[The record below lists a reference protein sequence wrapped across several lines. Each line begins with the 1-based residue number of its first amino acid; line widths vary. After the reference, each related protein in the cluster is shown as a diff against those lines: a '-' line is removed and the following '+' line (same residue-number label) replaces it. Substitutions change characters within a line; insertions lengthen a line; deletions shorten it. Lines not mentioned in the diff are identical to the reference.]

1 MNLNYSCKICDDYF
15 TKNVSE
21 ISKHLLRKK
30 QCMKSIKSFD
40 YSNDQLIILSFIPN
54 KEIDNLKTKISKIDK
69 NNNLITKNK
78 LELLDIIKLIDKQKL
93 KKCTLCNNEFSKISE
108 LKQHILLECFYES
121 KKEVNNTIHIN
132 DIIDSNN
139 TITNNTTNNT
149 NNTTNSNNTINNI
162 TNNIYL
168 NIKNPI
174 PFDDQWNISNID
186 NKEKIIFSKIMYTNL
201 LTEILKNEIN
211 LNVIIEKDNDSGI
224 VYKNDIDK
232 YIKMKSEDIID
243 KTMLKLKEHL
253 LSMNNESED
262 HCLKDF
268 LIMSKKVIEKKYDD
282 YIENND
288 NLKDNVSNIIKNIY
302 NTKKDDALEVSKTVI
317 NNDLS
322 TIGY

>member
-1 MNLNYSCKICDDYF
+1 MNFNYSCKICDDYF

-21 ISKHLLRKK
+21 ITRHLSRKK
-30 QCMKSIKSFD
+30 QCMRSINSFN
-40 YSNDQLIILSFIPN
+40 YSNDQLIILTLISN
-54 KEIDNLKTKISKIDK
+54 KDNNLKTKINQIDK
-69 NNNLITKNK
+69 NNDLIYKNK
-78 LELLDIIKLIDKQKL
+78 IEILDNIKLIDKQKL
-93 KKCTLCNNEFSKISE
+93 KKCILCNNEFSKISE
-108 LKQHILLECFYES
+108 LKEHFLMECFYEF
-121 KKEVNNTIHIN
+121 KKEVSNNIQISV
-132 DIIDSNN
+132 IDSNN
-139 TITNNTTNNT
+139 NS

-186 NKEKIIFSKIMYTNL
+186 NKEKFIFSKIMYTNL

-253 LSMNNESED
+253 LLMNNESED

-268 LIMSKKVIEKKYDD
+268 LNMSKKVIEKKYED

-302 NTKKDDALEVSKTVI
+302 NTKKDDALEVSKTVL
-317 NNDLS
+317 NDDLS

>member
-1 MNLNYSCKICDDYF
+1 MNRNYSCKNCDEYH
-15 TKNVSE
+15 TNHISE
-21 ISKHLLRKK
+21 ISRHFLRKK

-40 YSNDQLIILSFIPN
+40 YSNDQLIILSLIPN
-54 KEIDNLKTKISKIDK
+54 KDIDNLKTKISKIDK
-69 NNNLITKNK
+69 NNNIISKNK
-78 LELLDIIKLIDKQKL
+78 LELLDNIKLIDKQKL
-93 KKCTLCNNEFSKISE
+93 KKCILCNNEFSKISE
-108 LKQHILLECFYES
+108 LKEHILLECFYEF
-121 KKEVNNTIHIN
+121 KKEVSNNIQISV
-132 DIIDSNN
+132 IDSNN
-139 TITNNTTNNT
+139 
-149 NNTTNSNNTINNI
+149 NSNNTINNI
-162 TNNIYL
+162 TNNNNITHNIYL

-186 NKEKIIFSKIMYTNL
+186 NKEKFIFSKIMYTNL

-253 LSMNNESED
+253 LTINNDSQD
-262 HCLKDF
+262 YFIKDF
-268 LIMSKKVIEKKYDD
+268 LIMSKKVIEKKYED

-288 NLKDNVSNIIKNIY
+288 NLKVNVSNIIKNIY
-302 NTKKDDALEVSKTVI
+302 NTKKDDALEVSKTVL
-317 NNDLS
+317 NDDLS

>member
-1 MNLNYSCKICDDYF
+1 MNFNYSCKICDDYF

-21 ISKHLLRKK
+21 ITRHLSRQK
-30 QCMKSIKSFD
+30 QCMRSINSFN
-40 YSNDQLIILSFIPN
+40 YSNDQLIILTLISN
-54 KEIDNLKTKISKIDK
+54 KDNNLKTKINKIDK
-69 NNNLITKNK
+69 NNDLIYKNK
-78 LELLDIIKLIDKQKL
+78 IEILDNIKLIDKQKL
-93 KKCTLCNNEFSKISE
+93 KKCTLCNKDFSKISE
-108 LKQHILLECFYES
+108 LKEHFLMECFYKS
-121 KKEVNNTIHIN
+121 KKEEVHNNIQISL
-132 DIIDSNN
+132 IDS
-139 TITNNTTNNT
+139 NNTTNNT
-149 NNTTNSNNTINNI
+149 TTNNTNSNNTINNNI

-174 PFDDQWNISNID
+174 PFDNDWNISNID
-186 NKEKIIFSKIMYTNL
+186 KEKLIFSKIMYTNL

-253 LSMNNESED
+253 LSINNDSQD
-262 HCLKDF
+262 YFIKDF

-288 NLKDNVSNIIKNIY
+288 NLKANVSNIIKNIY
-302 NTKKDDALEVSKTVI
+302 NTKKDDALEVSKTVL

>member
-30 QCMKSIKSFD
+30 QCMRSIKSFD

-78 LELLDIIKLIDKQKL
+78 LELLDIIKLIDKHKL

-121 KKEVNNTIHIN
+121 KKEVNNIIQIN

-149 NNTTNSNNTINNI
+149 NTTNSNNTINNI

-186 NKEKIIFSKIMYTNL
+186 NVEKFIFSKIMYTNL

-253 LSMNNESED
+253 LSMNNNSED
-262 HCLKDF
+262 NCLKDF
-268 LIMSKKVIEKKYDD
+268 LNMSKKVIEKKYED

-288 NLKDNVSNIIKNIY
+288 NIKTNVSNIIKNIY
-302 NTKKDDALEVSKTVI
+302 NTKKDDALEISKTVL

>member
-1 MNLNYSCKICDDYF
+1 MNRNYSCKICDEYH
-15 TKNVSE
+15 TNHISE
-21 ISKHLLRKK
+21 ISRHFLRKK

-40 YSNDQLIILSFIPN
+40 YSNDQLIILSLIPN
-54 KEIDNLKTKISKIDK
+54 KDIDNLKTKINQINK
-69 NNNLITKNK
+69 NNNIISKNK
-78 LELLDIIKLIDKQKL
+78 LELLDNIKLIDKQKL
-93 KKCTLCNNEFSKISE
+93 KKCNLCNKDFSKISE
-108 LKQHILLECFYES
+108 LKEHFLMECFYKS
-121 KKEVNNTIHIN
+121 KKEVSNNIQISV
-132 DIIDSNN
+132 IDSNN
-139 TITNNTTNNT
+139 
-149 NNTTNSNNTINNI
+149 TNSNNTINNI
-162 TNNIYL
+162 TNNNNITNVYL

-253 LSMNNESED
+253 LSINNDSQD
-262 HCLKDF
+262 YFIKDF

-288 NLKDNVSNIIKNIY
+288 NLKANVSNIIKNIY
-302 NTKKDDALEVSKTVI
+302 NTKKDDALEVSKTVL

>member
-1 MNLNYSCKICDDYF
+1 MNRNYSCKICDEYSTDRIF
-15 TKNVSE
+15 ELSR
-21 ISKHLLRKK
+21 HLLRKK

-40 YSNDQLIILSFIPN
+40 YSNDQLIILSLIHN
-54 KEIDNLKTKISKIDK
+54 KEIDNLKNKINQIDK
-69 NNNLITKNK
+69 NNNIISNNK
-78 LELLDIIKLIDKQKL
+78 LELLDNIKLIDKQKL

-121 KKEVNNTIHIN
+121 KKEDVSNNIQISV
-132 DIIDSNN
+132 IDS
-139 TITNNTTNNT
+139 NNTTNNT
-149 NNTTNSNNTINNI
+149 NNTTNNTNSNNTINNI
-162 TNNIYL
+162 THNIYL

-186 NKEKIIFSKIMYTNL
+186 NVEKFIFSKIMYTNL

-232 YIKMKSEDIID
+232 YIKMKYEDIID
-243 KTMLKLKEHL
+243 KTMFKLKEHL
-253 LSMNNESED
+253 LSMNNKSED
-262 HCLKDF
+262 NCLKDF
-268 LIMSKKVIEKKYDD
+268 LNMSKKVIEKKYED

-288 NLKDNVSNIIKNIY
+288 NIKTNVSNIIKNIY
-302 NTKKDDALEVSKTVI
+302 NTKKDDALEISKTVL

>member
-1 MNLNYSCKICDDYF
+1 MNFNYSCKICDDYF

-21 ISKHLLRKK
+21 ITRHLSRKK
-30 QCMKSIKSFD
+30 QCMRSINSFN
-40 YSNDQLIILSFIPN
+40 YSNDQLIILTLISN
-54 KEIDNLKTKISKIDK
+54 KDNNLKTKINQIDK
-69 NNNLITKNK
+69 NNDLIYKNK
-78 LELLDIIKLIDKQKL
+78 IEILDNIKLIDKQKL
-93 KKCTLCNNEFSKISE
+93 KKCILCNNEFSKISE
-108 LKQHILLECFYES
+108 LKEHFLMKCFYES
-121 KKEVNNTIHIN
+121 KKEVSNNIQISVT
-132 DIIDSNN
+132 DSNN
-139 TITNNTTNNT
+139 TIN
-149 NNTTNSNNTINNI
+149 TNSNNTINNNINNNI
-162 TNNIYL
+162 TNIYL

-174 PFDDQWNISNID
+174 PFDNDWNISNID
-186 NKEKIIFSKIMYTNL
+186 KEKLIFSKIMYTNL
-201 LTEILKNEIN
+201 LTEILKDEIN

-253 LSMNNESED
+253 LTINNDSQD
-262 HCLKDF
+262 YFIKDF

-288 NLKDNVSNIIKNIY
+288 NLKANVSNIIKNIY
-302 NTKKDDALEVSKTVI
+302 NTKKDDALEVSKTVL

>member
-1 MNLNYSCKICDDYF
+1 
-15 TKNVSE
+15 
-21 ISKHLLRKK
+21 
-30 QCMKSIKSFD
+30 
-40 YSNDQLIILSFIPN
+40 
-54 KEIDNLKTKISKIDK
+54 
-69 NNNLITKNK
+69 
-78 LELLDIIKLIDKQKL
+78 
-93 KKCTLCNNEFSKISE
+93 
-108 LKQHILLECFYES
+108 
-121 KKEVNNTIHIN
+121 
-132 DIIDSNN
+132 
-139 TITNNTTNNT
+139 
-149 NNTTNSNNTINNI
+149 
-162 TNNIYL
+162 
-168 NIKNPI
+168 
-174 PFDDQWNISNID
+174 
-186 NKEKIIFSKIMYTNL
+186 MYTNL

-243 KTMLKLKEHL
+243 KTMLKLKEHI

-302 NTKKDDALEVSKTVI
+302 NTKKDDALEVSKTVL
-317 NNDLS
+317 NDDLS

>member
-1 MNLNYSCKICDDYF
+1 MNFNYSCKICDDYF

-21 ISKHLLRKK
+21 ITRHLSRQK
-30 QCMKSIKSFD
+30 QCMRSINSFN
-40 YSNDQLIILSFIPN
+40 YSNDQLIILTLISN
-54 KEIDNLKTKISKIDK
+54 KDNNLKTKINKIDK
-69 NNNLITKNK
+69 NNDLIYKNK
-78 LELLDIIKLIDKQKL
+78 IEILDNIKLIDKQKL
-93 KKCTLCNNEFSKISE
+93 KKCTLCNKEFSKISE
-108 LKQHILLECFYES
+108 LKEHFLMECFYES
-121 KKEVNNTIHIN
+121 KKEVHNNIQISV
-132 DIIDSNN
+132 IDSNN
-139 TITNNTTNNT
+139 TIN
-149 NNTTNSNNTINNI
+149 TNSNNTINNNINNNI

-174 PFDDQWNISNID
+174 PFDNDWNISNID
-186 NKEKIIFSKIMYTNL
+186 KEKLIFSKIMYTNL

-253 LSMNNESED
+253 LSMNNNSED
-262 HCLKDF
+262 NCLKDF
-268 LIMSKKVIEKKYDD
+268 LNMSKKVIEKKYED

-288 NLKDNVSNIIKNIY
+288 NIKTNVSNIIKNIY
-302 NTKKDDALEVSKTVI
+302 NTKKDDALEVSKTVL